1 MAIDIKAVLTA
12 VDRTGPAL
20 KSAQDGMNE
29 LVTVA
34 RRATA
39 ALAGI
44 FSVREV
50 GRIADEYAGLQARL
64 RLASR
69 DAQEFAAANDAVRR
83 IATAS
88 QGPLAE
94 TATLYL
100 RIASSL
106 KDTQVAQAAMVDTTE
121 AVALALRI
129 SGATAAESA
138 SGMLQFSQAIASG
151 VLRGEEFNTISES
164 APRLLQALA
173 AGLGKPVGALR
184 EMAKEGKL
192 TRDVLIDAL
201 ANQLPRLRAEAES
214 LPQTI
219 SGAFTTLG
227 NEILLVVGEIDQ
239 TTKASSTFSK
249 GLLEIG
255 RPAVLIVFQTLAV
268 LGANVAFVF
277 RVIAME
283 IGGMMAAMDAVRR
296 FDFKGAFNIRKM
308 VSEDARQAR
317 AELDALEK
325 RIMDIGKSR
334 SATAPG
340 GGGGAGRPAPAV
352 LDKSALAAARRE
364 SEALK
369 KAQEALRK
377 AREDAEAQGLADG
390 IEARRTALEAA
401 RKQEL
406 VDEETFIRAKAA
418 LDEEGLRNELAALLR
433 QQAALR
439 AASTDRRAKGSER
452 TNALAE
458 LATVEARIRSAQDK
472 ILNLTVAAA
481 ADLAGLEAQRLSA
494 QTEFI
499 EGLEQEAF
507 LAGLSN
513 EAREQALLLLEAEKL
528 GIKDVN
534 RLLELQAGIRSAEN
548 AKRQA
553 EEIARQQDA
562 LYNSVQE
569 GVQRA
574 FADGLNAV
582 ASGEGGIRGALQ
594 NAVDAIR
601 NALSNAIAGSL
612 ADSFLNLM
620 GGKEGV
626 LSIAGTLGLGG
637 KRDGSNPANAIYVQD
652 VAAATLP
659 AAGAEGSVLG
669 NFMSQIR
676 SLFSSI
682 GSWLS
687 SLASRIGSLFSGGGG
702 GGGLFSAIGSLFGF
716 AEGGYTGPGGK
727 YQPAGVVHAG
737 EYVFNAAAVRN
748 LGVPVLDWLHR
759 VSAGIAPPRMPRM
772 GYADGGMVSLPGQA
786 SPNVNVPVRI
796 TNLFDPAQV
805 AGQLGQTREFERAVL
820 NVIQLNPSVLR

>member
-129 SGATAAESA
+129 SGSTAAESA
-138 SGMLQFSQAIASG
+138 SGMLQFSQAIAG
-151 VLRGEEFNTISES
+151 GALRGEEFNAISES

-173 AGLGKPVGALR
+173 DGLGKPVGALR

-201 ANQLPRLRAEAES
+201 SKQLPTLRAEAES

-239 TTKASSTFSK
+239 ATKASSTFSK

-255 RPAVLIVFQTLAV
+255 HPAVLIVFQTLAV
-268 LGANVAFVF
+268 LVSNVAFVF

-334 SATAPG
+334 PATAPG
-340 GGGGAGRPAPAV
+340 GGGGAGRPTPAV
-352 LDKSALAAARRE
+352 LDKSALAAAKRE

-418 LDEEGLRNELAALLR
+418 LDEEGRATNWMYCSASRPHCGPRRPIRAPRAPSAPTRWRSWPRWKRASGPLRTRSSISPSPPPPTWPGWKRSACRRRPNSSKGWSRKPSSPACR
-433 QQAALR
+433 
-439 AASTDRRAKGSER
+439 TRRA
-452 TNALAE
+452 
-458 LATVEARIRSAQDK
+458 
-472 ILNLTVAAA
+472 
-481 ADLAGLEAQRLSA
+481 
-494 QTEFI
+494 
-499 EGLEQEAF
+499 
-507 LAGLSN
+507 
-513 EAREQALLLLEAEKL
+513 
-528 GIKDVN
+528 N
-534 RLLELQAGIRSAEN
+534 RPCCCSKPR
-548 AKRQA
+548 
-553 EEIARQQDA
+553 
-562 LYNSVQE
+562 NS
-569 GVQRA
+569 
-574 FADGLNAV
+574 
-582 ASGEGGIRGALQ
+582 
-594 NAVDAIR
+594 
-601 NALSNAIAGSL
+601 
-612 ADSFLNLM
+612 
-620 GGKEGV
+620 
-626 LSIAGTLGLGG
+626 
-637 KRDGSNPANAIYVQD
+637 
-652 VAAATLP
+652 
-659 AAGAEGSVLG
+659 
-669 NFMSQIR
+669 
-676 SLFSSI
+676 
-682 GSWLS
+682 
-687 SLASRIGSLFSGGGG
+687 ASR
-702 GGGLFSAIGSLFGF
+702 
-716 AEGGYTGPGGK
+716 
-727 YQPAGVVHAG
+727 
-737 EYVFNAAAVRN
+737 
-748 LGVPVLDWLHR
+748 
-759 VSAGIAPPRMPRM
+759 M
-772 GYADGGMVSLPGQA
+772 
-786 SPNVNVPVRI
+786 
-796 TNLFDPAQV
+796 
-805 AGQLGQTREFERAVL
+805 
-820 NVIQLNPSVLR
+820 